1 MANSL
6 DPKETRTTLAL
17 VPNTLA
23 VQNGSN
29 FDYYA
34 IKLGGVVNGYLQILK
49 MPPIIAEGYITHNRK
64 LYKLTYRDF
73 FRRRLNVT
81 QPSYS
86 PTSAI
91 TNSNA
96 NISTPGDSSST
107 VGAMVEASVN
117 NIQSGPV
124 ESVELQLI
132 EIANMAWKEQVGT
145 LLHSIDPEEEWFS
158 SDYS

>member
-6 DPKETRTTLAL
+6 DPKETRSSLEP

-23 VQNGSN
+23 VSNGSN

-34 IKLGGVVNGYLQILK
+34 IKLGSAVNGYIPILK
-49 MPPIIAEGYITHNRK
+49 MPPIIAEGYITYSKK
-64 LYKLTYRDF
+64 LYRLTYRDF
-73 FRRRLNVT
+73 FRRRLNVN

-86 PTSAI
+86 PTPAI

-96 NISTPGDSSST
+96 DSANPSSP
-107 VGAMVEASVN
+107 VGAMVEAGIN
-117 NIQSGPV
+117 NLQSGLI
-124 ESVELQLI
+124 ESSELQLI
-132 EIANMAWKEQVGT
+132 EDANLAWKEQVGT
-145 LLHSIDPEEEWFS
+145 LLHSIDPEEEWLG